1 MRALFNTLRNML
13 NILDLRIRIL
23 TTLGF
28 VLIGMGF
35 LIKPQFI
42 NEIIWGILL
51 PWVISSIEIFIFY
64 RVYNKEVLKTT
75 KVLIYGF
82 ITKMIVF
89 GAFLLIIIN
98 FYSFNALA
106 FVFSFLTSFLVFHTL
121 ETVFLKLLFDRKK
134 I

>member
-1 MRALFNTLRNML
+1 M
-13 NILDLRIRIL
+13 
-23 TTLGF
+23 
-28 VLIGMGF
+28 IGVGF

-42 NEIIWGILL
+42 NAIICGILL
-51 PWVISSIEIFIFY
+51 PWVISSIEIFILN
-64 RVYNKEVLKTT
+64 RVYDKEVLKTT

-82 ITKMIVF
+82 ISKMIIF

>member
-1 MRALFNTLRNML
+1 MKIITYFLL
-13 NILDLRIRIL
+13 I
-23 TTLGF
+23 GF
-28 VLIGMGF
+28 VWIGKGC

-42 NEIIWGILL
+42 NESIWGILL
-51 PWVISSIEIFIFY
+51 PWVISSIEIFILY
-64 RVYNKEVLKTT
+64 RVYDKEVLKTT

>member
-1 MRALFNTLRNML
+1 MK
-13 NILDLRIRIL
+13 IL
-23 TTLGF
+23 TYFLLIGF
-28 VLIGMGF
+28 VLIVLGF

-42 NEIIWGILL
+42 NEIICGILL
-51 PWVISSIEIFIFY
+51 PWIISSIEIFILNRIY
-64 RVYNKEVLKTT
+64 DKEVLKTT

-82 ITKMIVF
+82 IAKMIIFGVF
-89 GAFLLIIIN
+89 LFIIIH

-121 ETVFLKLLFDRKK
+121 ETVFLKLLFDRKR

>member
-1 MRALFNTLRNML
+1 VKIITYFLL
-13 NILDLRIRIL
+13 I
-23 TTLGF
+23 GF

-64 RVYNKEVLKTT
+64 HVYNKEVLKTT